1 MRPNQKRVLLSLV
14 SLLKAHGVGDVTI
27 DEVMEIWASSTH
39 GIRFVMPRPRKMRQ
53 REDLLPKVGRKWPNI
68 VDE

>member
-1 MRPNQKRVLLSLV
+1 MTPNQERVLLPLV

-39 GIRFVMPRPRKMRQ
+39 GIRFIMPRPRKMRQ
-53 REDLLPKVGRKWPNI
+53 HEDLLPKSGGKCHI
-68 VDE
+68 

>member
-1 MRPNQKRVLLSLV
+1 MTPNQERVLLSLV

-39 GIRFVMPRPRKMRQ
+39 GIRFVMPRPKKNVAYKKIVCQ
-53 REDLLPKVGRKWPNI
+53 KV
-68 VDE
+68 E

>member
-1 MRPNQKRVLLSLV
+1 MTPNQERVLLSLV

-39 GIRFVMPRPRKMRQ
+39 GIRFVMPRPRKNVAYKKIHCQ
-53 REDLLPKVGRKWPNI
+53 KV
-68 VDE
+68 E